1 MKAPK
6 PYEPTVTAIELE
18 EQNAMKRYLF
28 EWQVPNPNFNPPNP
42 TRSRLLKRRKTEC
55 FVASQGAREY
65 AELMERKLRRE
76 YPVDNPVAV

>member
-1 MKAPK
+1 MKTPK
-6 PYEPTVTAIELE
+6 PYEPRVEAIELE

-28 EWQVPNPNFNPPNP
+28 EWKVPNPNFNPPNP
-42 TRSRLLKRRKTEC
+42 TKSRFLNRRKTEL
-55 FVASQGAREY
+55 FVASSAAREY